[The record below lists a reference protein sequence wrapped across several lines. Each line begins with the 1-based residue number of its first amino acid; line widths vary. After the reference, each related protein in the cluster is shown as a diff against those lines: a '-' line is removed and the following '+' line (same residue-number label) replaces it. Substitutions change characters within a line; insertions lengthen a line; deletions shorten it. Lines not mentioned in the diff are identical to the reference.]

1 MMNCNVRRRIA
12 FRGSLGGTLH
22 LQTRSR
28 GRMCLGRRVRQK
40 SMTESIIRAEALTK
54 TVRSGDDPLT
64 ILDGVSFA
72 VEPGASI
79 AIVGAS
85 GSGKT
90 TLLGL
95 LAGLDRPTSGDIHV
109 DGVALSGLDED
120 ELAAMRQRL
129 LGFVFQS
136 FQLLPALTAHENV
149 MLPLELAGA
158 DDAESRARTWLDRVG
173 LAKRTTH
180 YPRQLSGGEQQRV
193 AIARAFAGEPKL
205 LMADEPT
212 GNLDGAT
219 GVEVADLMFRL
230 NREHGTT
237 LVLVTHDVSLAVR
250 CGRRLSLSAGRL
262 IGDERVTA

>member
-1 MMNCNVRRRIA
+1 M
-12 FRGSLGGTLH
+12 SD
-22 LQTRSR
+22 
-28 GRMCLGRRVRQK
+28 
-40 SMTESIIRAEALTK
+40 SIIRAEALTK
-54 TVRSGDDPLT
+54 VVTSGDDPLT

-95 LAGLDRPTSGDIHV
+95 LAGLDRPTSGEVHI
-109 DGVALSGLDED
+109 DGEALSTLDED
-120 ELAAMRQRL
+120 ERAALRQRL

-136 FQLLPALTAHENV
+136 FQLLPALTALENV

-158 DDAESRARTWLDRVG
+158 PDAEPRARVWLDRVG

-193 AIARAFAGEPKL
+193 AIARAFAGDPKL

-219 GVEVADLMFRL
+219 GAEVADLMFRL
-230 NREHGTT
+230 NHEHGTT
-237 LVLVTHDVSLAVR
+237 LVLVTHDQSLAAR
-250 CGRRLSLSAGRL
+250 CGRKLSLSAGRL
-262 IGDERVTA
+262 VSDDRVAA